1 MKKRTL
7 EIKADVGDHVSIPAL
22 ELKDAVVLAL
32 YVSCYCMTY
41 EVAYFHNGDRK
52 TAYLHDHEFEVRR

>member
-7 EIKADVGDHVSIPAL
+7 EPKADVGDRVNIPAL
-22 ELKDAVVLAL
+22 ELKDSVVVGVYIGHLC
-32 YVSCYCMTY
+32 VTY

-52 TAYLHDHEFEVRR
+52 TAYLHPHEFDVKQ